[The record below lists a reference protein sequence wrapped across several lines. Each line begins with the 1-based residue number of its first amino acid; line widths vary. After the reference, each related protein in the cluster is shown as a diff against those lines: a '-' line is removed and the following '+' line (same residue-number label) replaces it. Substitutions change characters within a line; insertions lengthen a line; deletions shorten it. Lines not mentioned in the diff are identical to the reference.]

1 MSLTFKRHYKLLLLL
16 VLLLVLLVLGLGSQR
31 IIAYTVP
38 GDLSVLA
45 AASNYDNQVALFDE
59 SSVHAI
65 QIIISDDEYQQMI
78 TTYQQTGEKE
88 YFHADVIIDG
98 VRVDNVGLRLKGN
111 ASLRTVLGGTG
122 GGGMAGKLPFN
133 NIMPGEGQEGDLP
146 QFDPENL
153 PRFNQDGGQFQFDPG
168 NQPGFGQDGAL
179 PQFDPGELPDF
190 GQRGAAPGGRVR
202 PEGALPNMPGG
213 EGMARAG
220 GGMGQNFQIPLLIKF
235 DEFVSGQ
242 TYQGYT
248 RLAIRSAGVS
258 YDAAMLQ
265 EPVTNFVFRLSGLPA
280 AQTAYA
286 GVRINADAQQ
296 LFVISE
302 VIDETYLENYFTNP
316 DGVLYKAELNATM
329 SYRGEDPSA
338 YAGSFTQET
347 RQQDADFAPL
357 ISFLRFISEAD
368 EATFASQLP
377 DYLDVDTFATYLAIN
392 NLLVNTDSMAGMG
405 NNFYFYYDEASD
417 RMTVLYWD
425 GNESLSRLGGG
436 ATYDLYFQGGSG
448 LGGRMGGGSNQLIN
462 RFLGNST
469 YKALYEAKLQQ
480 VYQQAFF
487 GGAIEEQIDAYASV
501 ILHANQEREL
511 VDQAS
516 YELAVSEVLDFISQR
531 GAYLSSTTLLGGEI
545 SQP

>member
-1 MSLTFKRHYKLLLLL
+1 MSLTFKRHYKLLVLL
-16 VLLLVLLVLGLGSQR
+16 VLLLISLVLGLGSQR

-45 AASNYDNQVALFDE
+45 AASTFENQVALFDE
-59 SSVHAI
+59 STVHAI
-65 QIIISDDEYQQMI
+65 QIIISDNEYQQMI
-78 TTYQQTGEKE
+78 TTYQQTGEKD

-111 ASLRTVLGGTG
+111 ASLRTALGGMG
-122 GGGMAGKLPFN
+122 GGGMAGRLPFN
-133 NIMPGEGQEGDLP
+133 EIVPGEGQEGDLP
-146 QFDPENL
+146 QFDPENM
-153 PRFNQDGGQFQFDPG
+153 PGFDQDGNQFQFDPG
-168 NQPGFGQDGAL
+168 NRPGFDQDGAL
-179 PQFDPGELPDF
+179 PQLNPDELPDF

-202 PEGALPNMPGG
+202 PEGALPNMPAG
-213 EGMARAG
+213 EQMARAG
-220 GGMGQNFQIPLLIKF
+220 GGMGQNTQIPLLIKF

-242 TYQGYT
+242 SYQGYT
-248 RLAIRSAGVS
+248 RLAIRSAGIS

-265 EPVTNFVFRLSGLPA
+265 EPITNSVFRLAGLPA

-286 GVRINADAQQ
+286 GVQMNGEAEQ

-316 DGVLYKAELNATM
+316 GGVLYKAELNATM
-329 SYRGEDPSA
+329 SYQGEDPSA
-338 YAGSFTQET
+338 YASSFTQET
-347 RQQDADFAPL
+347 RRKEADFAPL
-357 ISFLRFISEAD
+357 IAFLRFISESD

-377 DYLDVDTFATYLAIN
+377 EYLDVDSFAAYLAIN

-405 NNFYFYYDEASD
+405 NNFYFYYDDVSG

-462 RFLGNST
+462 RFLGNPT
-469 YKALYEAKLQQ
+469 FKALYEAKLQQ
-480 VYQQAFF
+480 VYQQAFL
-487 GGAIEEQIDAYASV
+487 GGAIEAQIDAYASV
-501 ILHANQEREL
+501 ILQANQGRAL
-511 VDQAS
+511 VDPTS
-516 YELAVSEVLDFISQR
+516 YEQAVAEVRDFISQR
-531 GAYLSSTTLLGGEI
+531 EAYLSNTTLLGGGI